1 MIYREKPCFI
11 IKKNLQKS
19 GTTGVYF
26 CDSVTKQVLTD
37 VCYKILKLND
47 FEVQYVEND
56 YEDEYMEPTYNKG
69 RLAILHYKDEVN
81 YISFSEADIGGRNS
95 SVQSVPTAFNIFYK
109 STAKKKNLYYYFL
122 NYVGNAE
129 TDYQIFIYRLMNTI
143 GFNFLNADKK
153 LENEIIPFNSIEDI
167 IFSRRINAGRNSG
180 NNSTYINKST
190 SNTIEIYGKTYGANK
205 YESAMI
211 CYALSYL
218 SIAKYKMTL
227 YEVMDNTLKEL
238 PKSCREVIEK
248 MGKIE
253 IIPTDITL
261 EKKSFDENNSL
272 RSPRFI
278 FNLFDKYG
286 NKKCMLCNCE
296 IPEIVQG
303 AHIWPV
309 SNIKKKDNLT
319 IDEKLKYATDGE
331 NGIWLCENHHK
342 LFDENIIVLKSD
354 GKVEYRKDLTEKQI
368 EFLREITTIPYIDPE
383 MLSEKFVMYLEK
395 RYSEVA

>member
-1 MIYREKPCFI
+1 
-11 IKKNLQKS
+11 
-19 GTTGVYF
+19 
-26 CDSVTKQVLTD
+26 
-37 VCYKILKLND
+37 
-47 FEVQYVEND
+47 
-56 YEDEYMEPTYNKG
+56 
-69 RLAILHYKDEVN
+69 
-81 YISFSEADIGGRNS
+81 
-95 SVQSVPTAFNIFYK
+95 
-109 STAKKKNLYYYFL
+109 
-122 NYVGNAE
+122 
-129 TDYQIFIYRLMNTI
+129 
-143 GFNFLNADKK
+143 
-153 LENEIIPFNSIEDI
+153 
-167 IFSRRINAGRNSG
+167 
-180 NNSTYINKST
+180 
-190 SNTIEIYGKTYGANK
+190 
-205 YESAMI
+205 
-211 CYALSYL
+211 
-218 SIAKYKMTL
+218 
-227 YEVMDNTLKEL
+227 
-238 PKSCREVIEK
+238 

-286 NKKCMLCNCE
+286 NKKCMLCNCK
-296 IPEIVQG
+296 IPEIIQG